1 MTTLQCVPGYHSLPA
16 LANHIPSGKP
26 HIQAQSLFI
35 AHNAP
40 LFTRRGGWKNPF
52 ATLNGRSNIC
62 RSFRQFAGLVSGE
75 QALANHGSWPTAIS
89 KSLESCRVTAVSP
102 DRFLMI
108 HCAWFPWLSDS
119 WISISCFRFRLSWR
133 SSELITPW
141 ITWTLVPKFWLQTGP
156 KPVLLPL
163 LCAFECSRR

>member
-16 LANHIPSGKP
+16 LANHIPSLP
-26 HIQAQSLFI
+26 V

-40 LFTRRGGWKNPF
+40 LFTRRGGWKNLF
-52 ATLNGRSNIC
+52 ATLNGCSNIC
-62 RSFRQFAGLVSGE
+62 RSFRQFTE
-75 QALANHGSWPTAIS
+75 QALANHGSWPTATS
-89 KSLESCRVTAVSP
+89 KSLESCRVTVVSP

-108 HCAWFPWLSDS
+108 HCAWFPWPSDS

-133 SSELITPW
+133 SSKLITPW
-141 ITWTLVPKFWLQTGP
+141 ITWTLVPKFWLRTGP

-163 LCAFECSRR
+163 LCASECSRR